1 MSNKVSDQ
9 LHQLIKSLTKGE
21 KRYFKLYSSRHTIGE
36 KNNYQIIF
44 DAIDKQK
51 TYDEDLILK
60 KFKNEAFVNKFSITK
75 NRLYET
81 ILKSLD
87 AFHANSSIE
96 AQLKRQIHCAE
107 ILYKKSLYKQS
118 AKQLRSAK
126 KVAYKYEKHTS
137 LLEIF
142 MWEKLLIEKDNYTST
157 GPEELAEILDQDQ
170 LILDKIKNYSQFW
183 NIKSR
188 LFQILHQ
195 QGRARSADELSR
207 FKDIIDNTL
216 LASEDRALYFETQ
229 YLYNHIYS
237 GYYFGAGDY
246 PRSYDHLTKLVKH
259 IEGNR
264 DKFKEEPNIYFSVLT
279 NIIYVGSQLEAYRE
293 VFEYLE
299 KLRSLPETLLLNTNE
314 DLDIKLFSSTNSIE
328 LTLYAITGQFDKG
341 IELVPQIEEGFRIY
355 GEKINSVRR
364 AYLEA
369 NIAILFFCNEDYNQA
384 LKWSNQLLNNADI
397 DKTLDIFCFTQI
409 INLLIHL
416 ELGNK
421 RLAPYALKSAQRYLQ
436 TRNRVYRFES
446 VMLSFINQVL
456 KSKSDKH
463 LSELYVELAADLKE
477 LESDPFEKAAFEYF
491 DFVSWVQSKIDNQSY
506 KEVVLAKIGE
516 VPTH

>member
-9 LHQLIKSLTKGE
+9 LHQLIKSLTKAE

-44 DAIDKQK
+44 DAIDKQSE
-51 TYDEDLILK
+51 YDEPAILK

-75 NRLYET
+75 NRLYDS

-96 AQLKRQIHCAE
+96 AGLKRQIHCAE

-126 KVAYKYEKHTS
+126 KTAYKYEKHTS

-142 MWEKLLIEKDNYTST
+142 MWEKLLIEKDNYTSI
-157 GPEELAEILDQDQ
+157 GQNELAAILDQDL
-170 LILDKIKNYSQFW
+170 LILDKIRNYSQFW
-183 NIKSR
+183 NIKSE
-188 LFQILHQ
+188 LFQLLHQ
-195 QGRARSADELSR
+195 QGRARSANELAR
-207 FKDIIDNTL
+207 FKNLIDNTL
-216 LASEDRALYFETQ
+216 LSSEDRALYFETQ
-229 YLYNHIYS
+229 YLYHHIYS
-237 GYYFGAGDY
+237 AYYFAAGDY
-246 PRSYDHLTKLVKH
+246 PHCYDHLTKLVKH
-259 IEGNR
+259 IETNR

-279 NIIYVGSQLEAYRE
+279 NLIYVGSQLKAFKE
-293 VFEYLE
+293 VFGYLE
-299 KLRSLPETLLLNTNE
+299 KLRALPETLSVNTNE

-341 IELVPQIEEGFRIY
+341 IDMVPQIEEGFRLY
-355 GEKINSVRR
+355 GDKINSVRR

-369 NIAILFFCNEDYNQA
+369 NIAILHFCNEDYNQA
-384 LKWSNQLLNNADI
+384 LKWSNQLLNNANI

-409 INLLIHL
+409 LNLLIHL

-421 RLAPYALKSAQRYLQ
+421 RLAPYALKSAQRYMQ

-446 VMLSFINQVL
+446 VMLSFINKAL
-456 KSKSDKH
+456 KAKDEESLDQLYLDLNAG
-463 LSELYVELAADLKE
+463 LSELYD
-477 LESDPFEKAAFEYF
+477 DPFERAAFEYF
-491 DFVSWVQSKIDNQSY
+491 DFPSWVQSKIEKRPY
-506 KEVVLAKIGE
+506 KEIVLEGKEE
-516 VPTH
+516 VF

>member
-1 MSNKVSDQ
+1 MSNKVSNQ
-9 LHQLIKSLTKGE
+9 LHQLIKSLTKAE

-44 DAIDKQK
+44 DAIDKQSV
-51 TYDEDLILK
+51 YDEDAILR
-60 KFKNEAFVNKFSITK
+60 KFKKEAFVNKFSITK

-126 KVAYKYEKHTS
+126 KIAYKYEKHTS

-157 GPEELAEILDQDQ
+157 GKNELAEILDQDQ
-170 LILDKIKNYSQFW
+170 LILDKIRNYSQFW

-207 FKDIIDNTL
+207 FKNIIDNIL
-216 LASEDRALYFETQ
+216 LTSEDRALYFETQ
-229 YLYNHIYS
+229 YLYHHIYS
-237 GYYFGAGDY
+237 AYYFGTGDY
-246 PRSYDHLTKLVKH
+246 PHCYDHLTKLVKH
-259 IEGNR
+259 IENNK

-279 NIIYVGSQLEAYRE
+279 NIIYVGSQLKAYKE
-293 VFEYLE
+293 VFGYLE
-299 KLRSLPETLLLNTNE
+299 KLRSLPETLVLNSNE
-314 DLDIKLFSSTNSIE
+314 DLDIKLFSSTHSIE
-328 LTLYAITGQFDKG
+328 LTLHAITGQFDKG
-341 IELVPQIEEGFRIY
+341 LALVPKIEEGFRIY

-369 NIAILFFCNEDYNQA
+369 NIAILYFCDEDYNQA

-409 INLLIHL
+409 LNLLIHL

-446 VMLSFINQVL
+446 VMLAFINKAL
-456 KSKSDKH
+456 KSKSDSD
-463 LSELYVELAADLKE
+463 LNVLYVKLAEE
-477 LESDPFEKAAFEYF
+477 LEELKTDPFEKAAFEYF
-491 DFVSWVQSKIDNQSY
+491 DFVSWVRSKIENRPY
-506 KEVVLAKIGE
+506 KEVVWGEIGE
-516 VPTH
+516 VPIG